1 MSIINIQQKLKAKK
15 NQRNAFGNYN
25 YRSAEDIL
33 ESVKPLLAEAEM
45 YLTISDCLEYIGD
58 RYYIKATAV
67 VRTMDNNFVAEAT
80 GYAREADSR
89 KGMDVSQI
97 TGATSSYARKYA
109 LNGLFAIDDGKDADS
124 RDNTKEDS
132 TETEKPWFTEIEL
145 EKWRGAMQGQ
155 IDSKEKTV
163 NQVVSSLK
171 KKYKVSP
178 EMLSEIKQMASA

>member
-1 MSIINIQQKLKAKK
+1 MSLINIQQKLKARKG
-15 NQRNAFGNYN
+15 QRNSFGNYN

-45 YLTISDCLEYIGD
+45 YLTISDSLEYIGD

-67 VRTMDNNFVAEAT
+67 LRSLDNHFVADAT

-132 TETEKPWFTEIEL
+132 TETEKPWLTESEF
-145 EKWRGAMQGQ
+145 ESWHGAMKDQ
-155 IDSKEKTV
+155 IDSKTKTV
-163 NQVVSSLK
+163 YEVIASLK
-171 KKYKVSP
+171 KKYKLSP
-178 EMLSEIKQMASA
+178 KIVSEIKQMASV

>member
-15 NQRNAFGNYN
+15 GQRNAFGNYN

-45 YLTISDCLEYIGD
+45 YLTISDSLEYIGD

-67 VRTMDNNFVAEAT
+67 VRSADNHFVAEAT
-80 GYAREADSR
+80 GYARESESR

-132 TETEKPWFTEIEL
+132 TETEKPWFTESEF
-145 EKWRGAMQGQ
+145 ESWHDAMKDQ
-155 IDSKEKTV
+155 IDSKTKTV
-163 NQVVSSLK
+163 YQVIASLK
-171 KKYKVSP
+171 KKYKLSP
-178 EMLSEIKQMASA
+178 KIVSEIKQMAKV

>member
-15 NQRNAFGNYN
+15 GQRNSFGNYN

-45 YLTISDCLEYIGD
+45 YLTISDSLEYIGD

-67 VRTMDNNFVAEAT
+67 VRSVDNSFVAEAT

-97 TGATSSYARKYA
+97 TGATSSYSRKYA
-109 LNGLFAIDDGKDADS
+109 LNGLFACDDGKDADS

-132 TETEKPWFTEIEL
+132 TETEKPWFTENEFDN
-145 EKWRGAMQGQ
+145 WHGAMKDQ
-155 IDSKEKTV
+155 IDSKTKTA
-163 NQVVSSLK
+163 NQVIASLK
-171 KKYKVSP
+171 KKYKLSP
-178 EMLSEIKQMASA
+178 EMVSQIKQMASV